1 MSTRTSRSAA
11 DGKAKEAE
19 YSRTLISSGADTMS
33 ADATKISVYLPGI
46 TYLSTFRA
54 GDDLYVVVGDGGYTQ
69 NFRVVGMTRD
79 FLGKYRGSGV
89 DATWQSAAR
98 STMGNV
104 KPQLVEKFFNGDAR
118 KGNYSVNGINYE
130 ITYEIVKTGI
140 NFTVKDFSRASKKFA
155 ENFNIRVV
163 KTQESSQRQIT
174 DKGMLTSMT
183 GACKDIVKTV
193 EISPKTRNLTQ
204 DVKLDVQYTLQ
215 RFYEPYQI
223 SETGDPIRKKATY
236 ELNAANKF
244 TVRDTVKY
252 ECVLTA
258 GRFHA
263 ASLTLLGK
271 LMGVDPKNSGVDTTL
286 KKTVF
291 SFEVVSGK

>member
-1 MSTRTSRSAA
+1 
-11 DGKAKEAE
+11 
-19 YSRTLISSGADTMS
+19 MS
-33 ADATKISVYLPGI
+33 ADTTKIYVYLPNI
-46 TYLSTFRA
+46 TYLSTFRV
-54 GDDLYVVVGDGGYTQ
+54 GDDLYVAVGDGGYNQ
-69 NFRVVGMTRD
+69 NFRIVGMTRD

-104 KPQLVEKFFNGDAR
+104 KPQFVEKFFHGDAK
-118 KGNYSVNGINYE
+118 KGTYSVNGKDYE
-130 ITYEIVKTGI
+130 ISYEIVKTGI
-140 NFTVKDFSRASKKFA
+140 NFTIKDFSKASKKFA
-155 ENFNIRVV
+155 DNFNIRVV
-163 KTQESSQRQIT
+163 KTQESDQRQIT

-183 GACKDIVKTV
+183 GACKDIIKTV
-193 EISPKTRNLTQ
+193 EISPKTRNIPQ
-204 DVKLDVQYTLQ
+204 DVKLEVQYTLQ
-215 RFYEPYQI
+215 RFYEPYQL

-244 TVRDTVKY
+244 SVRDTVKY

-263 ASLTLLGK
+263 ASLTLVGK

-291 SFEVVSGK
+291 SFDVVSGK